1 MKHFRL
7 LIEMFGAPNGLCS
20 SITESKHIKAVK
32 EPYRRSSH
40 FEALGQMLLTNQR
53 IDKLA
58 ACRINL
64 TARNMLDGPC
74 LAPGIV
80 PIIPMLPLPPHPRHD
95 PDDDAVD
102 GPRAVT
108 SISLARTQGK
118 SMFVVRSVIL
128 MVFFS
133 RRVSPESDLALQID
147 QPDLLYHIR
156 RFLFS
161 QHNPDAPFPIRD
173 QDILLSTIFNDKI
186 SVFHSATATYYAPS
200 DHSSIYGMLK
210 QCI

>member
-1 MKHFRL
+1 MVQALSAFMDFCYLVRRNIFDESTLDAIDISVAKFHAYRVVFEDVGIRSNFSLPRQHSMKHFRL

-58 ACRINL
+58 ACRINF
-64 TARNMLDGPC
+64 TTRNMLDGPC
-74 LAPGIV
+74 LAPNVV
-80 PIIPMLPLPPHPRHD
+80 PIIPMPPLPPHPD
-95 PDDDAVD
+95 PDNNAVD

-108 SISLARTQGK
+108 AYHWQKLEVSRCSW
-118 SMFVVRSVIL
+118 VRSLIL

-133 RRVSPESDLALQID
+133 RRVPPES
-147 QPDLLYHIR
+147 
-156 RFLFS
+156 
-161 QHNPDAPFPIRD
+161 
-173 QDILLSTIFNDKI
+173 
-186 SVFHSATATYYAPS
+186 V
-200 DHSSIYGMLK
+200 
-210 QCI
+210 